1 MFRKQMKHSKRY
13 QEILNA
19 FFKNGFSHFLFRIG
33 LKERALHKEEISDMN
48 MNFKDIG
55 VKLRFTLQSLGPTFI
70 KLGQIASSRH
80 DLIPKEIAD
89 ELAKLQDDVAAFA
102 YSDAVSIIEKEL
114 GMEVHDLFASLDP
127 EPLAT
132 ASIGQ
137 VHAATLFSGE
147 EVVIKVQRPDIEKT
161 IQTDLEILRDL
172 ARLVDDK
179 IKWARTYHVRDMI
192 EEFAYSLYNELN
204 YIKEARN
211 GERLQKLFSDD
222 PFITIPSIHWELTTR
237 KVLTMERIY
246 GIKVSEIETLNKEGY
261 NRRLIADKIADAMLR
276 QVIEYGFFHGDPH
289 PGNIFVLPNNRVAFI
304 DFGMVGHL
312 LTEMRHHFI
321 SLLLQLKQQNAK
333 GMIKTFSKMDLLDE
347 VDDIR
352 SLERDLDMLLAKYY
366 DASLEEINLG
376 QVIMEI
382 FQIAFQYNMDIP
394 KDISMIGKAILTTEE
409 IIKRLDPTF
418 RIIKAIEPYGEKILK
433 DKYHPKK
440 LLEQSYAE
448 LSENLELLK
457 DLPKDA
463 KQITNLIKRGKVQF
477 EMNITELQSFLK
489 RMDRISNRLS
499 FSIIL
504 LSFSIL
510 MGGLIIGASIS
521 GHAPSLWNLPV
532 IEIGAVIATL
542 MFLFMIFTIIRS
554 GRM

>member
-1 MFRKQMKHSKRY
+1 MFKKQMKHSKRY

-33 LKERALHKEEISDMN
+33 LKERALQKNDINDTN
-48 MNFKDIG
+48 MNFKNIG
-55 VKLRFTLQSLGPTFI
+55 VKLRHTLQTLGPTFI

-102 YSDAVSIIEKEL
+102 YENTVSIIEKEL
-114 GMEVHDLFASLDP
+114 GMEVNDLFATLDP

-147 EVVIKVQRPDIEKT
+147 EVVIKIQRPDIEKT
-161 IQTDLEILRDL
+161 VQTDLEILRDL
-172 ARLVDDK
+172 ARLMDDK
-179 IKWARTYHVRDMI
+179 IKWARTYHLRDMI
-192 EEFAYSLYNELN
+192 EDFSYSLYNELN

-211 GERLQKLFSDD
+211 GERLQRQFKDD
-222 PFITIPSIHWELTTR
+222 PSIKIPSIYWEYTTK
-237 KVLTMERIY
+237 KVLTMERID
-246 GIKVSEIETLNKEGY
+246 GIKISDLETMDKEGV
-261 NRRLIADKIADAMLR
+261 NRRLIANKVADAMLR
-276 QVIEYGFFHGDPH
+276 QVLEYGFFHGDPH
-289 PGNIFVLPNNRVAFI
+289 PGNIFVLPNNRIAFI

-312 LTEMRHHFI
+312 LGETRHHFLN
-321 SLLLQLKQQNAK
+321 LLLQLKQENAK
-333 GMIKTFSKMDLLDE
+333 GMIKTFSKMELLNG

-366 DASLEEINLG
+366 DASLEEINIG

-382 FQIAFQYNMDIP
+382 FQISFQYNMDIP
-394 KDISMIGKAILTTEE
+394 KDISIIGKAMLTVEE

-433 DKYHPKK
+433 DKLHPKR
-440 LLEQSYAE
+440 LLEQSYSE
-448 LSENLELLK
+448 ISENVELLK
-457 DLPKDA
+457 DLPKDV

-477 EMNITELQSFLK
+477 EMNITEMQSFLK

-510 MGGLIIGASIS
+510 MCGLIVGASIS
-521 GHAPSLWNLPV
+521 GQTPSLWNLPL
-532 IEIGAVIATL
+532 IEIGFVIAAL
-542 MFLFMIFTIIRS
+542 MFLLMIFTIIRS

>member
-246 GIKVSEIETLNKEGY
+246 GIKVSEIETLDKEGY

>member
-179 IKWARTYHVRDMI
+179 IKWARTHHVRDMI

-246 GIKVSEIETLNKEGY
+246 GIKVSEIETLDKEGY